1 MHCAI
6 HWEHRIY
13 ERTPSRWG
21 WVVVELHCRMEE
33 KYRKRWFRRGA
44 IGCTLI
50 GAGLSIALDA
60 LAHRL
65 NDADWWVWAG
75 EGTAGLVVFMTGLA
89 FFGDAVRYRVHM
101 DREGSAS

>member
-1 MHCAI
+1 
-6 HWEHRIY
+6 
-13 ERTPSRWG
+13 
-21 WVVVELHCRMEE
+21 MEK

-65 NDADWWVWAG
+65 NDADWWIWTG
-75 EGTAGLVVFMTGLA
+75 EGTAGLVGFMAGLA

-101 DREGSAS
+101 DRENNGF